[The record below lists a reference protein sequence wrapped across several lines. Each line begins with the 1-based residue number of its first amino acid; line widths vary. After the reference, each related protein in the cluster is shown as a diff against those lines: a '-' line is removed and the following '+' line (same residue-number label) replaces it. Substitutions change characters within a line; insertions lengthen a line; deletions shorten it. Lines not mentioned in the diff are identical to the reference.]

1 MGSNEWV
8 VGVDLGGT
16 NLRAALV
23 DASGALHERH
33 RMATDAGA
41 GVDAVV
47 SRIAEAVRHV
57 AAGHEGEIEGVGIG
71 APGLVDPLHGIVRIP
86 PNLPGWQEVPLAA
99 LVRKATGYP
108 TRVGNDT
115 NMVALAEWKC
125 GAGRGARHM
134 VCLTLGTGVGG
145 GLVLD
150 SRLYLGARGG
160 AAEIG
165 HMTVDPEGPP
175 CKCGNRGCLER
186 LIGAEGMVERAR
198 QVIDA
203 GAGEGMLSEAGGD
216 PRKVTPEIIA
226 RAAGRG
232 DGAARELLRESGE
245 YLGIALASIVNL
257 LDPEIIVI
265 GGGISRAG
273 ELVLGPARA
282 TMRRRSMRLEGRE
295 IPVVP
300 AALGDDAGVIG
311 ASFLARGEAREPP
324 GSC

>member
-1 MGSNEWV
+1 VGSPEWV

-16 NLRAALV
+16 NLRAARV
-23 DASGALHERH
+23 DAGGSVHERH
-33 RMATDAGA
+33 RVPTDAGA

-47 SRIAEAVRHV
+47 SRIAGAVRHV
-57 AAGHEGEIEGVGIG
+57 SAGHEREIEGVGIG
-71 APGLVDPLHGIVRIP
+71 APGLVDPVHGIVRVP
-86 PNLPGWQEVPLAA
+86 PNLPGWREVPLAA
-99 LVRKATGYP
+99 LVRKAVGYP
-108 TRVGNDT
+108 TRIGNDA

-125 GAGRGARHM
+125 GAGRGARHL

-150 SRLYLGARGG
+150 GRLYLGARGA

-165 HMTVDPEGPP
+165 HMTVDPEGPQ
-175 CKCGNRGCLER
+175 CRCGNRGCLER

-203 GAGEGMLSEAGGD
+203 GAGEGMLFKAGGD
-216 PRKVTPEIIA
+216 SAELTPEIIA

-232 DGAARELLRESGE
+232 DEAARELLRESGE

-257 LDPEIIVI
+257 LDPEVIVI

-273 ELVLGPARA
+273 ELVLEPARA
-282 TMRRRSMRLEGRE
+282 TMRRRSMKLEGRE
-295 IPVVP
+295 IPIVP

-311 ASFLARGEAREPP
+311 ASFLARGEAREPS